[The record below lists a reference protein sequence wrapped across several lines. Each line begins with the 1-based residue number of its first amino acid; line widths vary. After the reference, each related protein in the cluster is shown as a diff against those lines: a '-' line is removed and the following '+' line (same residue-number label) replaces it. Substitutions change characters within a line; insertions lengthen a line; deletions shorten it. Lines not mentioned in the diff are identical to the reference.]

1 MPGPLRRKTSLQ
13 CPHLPHPGEGRGS
26 GATRLHIHAPST
38 VPGTRHV
45 GFTSGVGQ
53 VALQRRE
60 AEQRAGSEQE
70 AIQALQRQQE
80 ERMAA
85 QQATIAQLWELRAA
99 LSRAQV
105 RLPAPA
111 LSRPVHVIDGTFL
124 DALKSCDFGFTSHKS
139 SATSLGGVTITLS

>member
-1 MPGPLRRKTSLQ
+1 MARAGARSTC
-13 CPHLPHPGEGRGS
+13 CPSRLTHGECWWG
-26 GATRLHIHAPST
+26 
-38 VPGTRHV
+38 
-45 GFTSGVGQ
+45 GQ

-80 ERMAA
+80 ERMAV

-105 RLPAPA
+105 RCLLSPFSPA
-111 LSRPVHVIDGTFL
+111 LRDIVV
-124 DALKSCDFGFTSHKS
+124 K
-139 SATSLGGVTITLS
+139 TLARF